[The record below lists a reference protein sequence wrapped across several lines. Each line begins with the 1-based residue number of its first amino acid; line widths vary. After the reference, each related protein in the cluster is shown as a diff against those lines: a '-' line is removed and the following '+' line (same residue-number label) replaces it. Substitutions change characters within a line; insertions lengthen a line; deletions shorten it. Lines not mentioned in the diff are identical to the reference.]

1 MMDKIAQHPVESQN
15 FRAVLLPFPPAELCA
30 FVLSGSMDAPVVD
43 QLQERASAVL
53 AGRRWDYLVDLEAV
67 TYVSSTGLGFL
78 MHLLKHKKDFV
89 YLSNPGPAV
98 LKPLNLFDIKHLFR
112 YYQTLDDLERSSGL
126 PAELIASIRD
136 QKQQLKRSAPPK
148 KSLETLGDY
157 LDNEQE
163 LHEIQQMMSS
173 LPRPGDRNEITLPAE
188 ERYAIVLGR
197 FLEGALELASQ
208 RGGPPVEKATAELV
222 AKELMANAVEHGYG
236 RQPGGLVEIR
246 YSLGDMALEIEFGDH
261 GRGFSPSTP
270 TEGVLPS
277 AGLEMMRRIFD
288 KLEIGPGDLGR
299 PKGLVLGPGTTVRL
313 SLRLGPVSGG
323 HGESHGAKS

>member
-1 MMDKIAQHPVESQN
+1 M
-15 FRAVLLPFPPAELCA
+15 LPYEAFDLCA
-30 FVLSGSMDAPVVD
+30 LVLSGSMDAPVVD
-43 QLQERASAVL
+43 RLQEKASAVL
-53 AGRRWDYLVDLEAV
+53 AGRQWDYLVDLEAV

-78 MHLLKHKKDFV
+78 MHLLKQKKDYV

-126 PAELIASIRD
+126 PAELIAAIRD
-136 QKQQLKRSAPPK
+136 QKQRLKRSAPPK
-148 KSLETLGDY
+148 KSLEMLGDY

-163 LHEIQQMMSS
+163 LHEIRQMMSS

-197 FLEGALELASQ
+197 FLEDALELASR
-208 RGGPPVEKATAELV
+208 RGGPPMEKTTAELV

-236 RQPGGLVEIR
+236 RQAGGLVEVR
-246 YSLGDMALEIEFGDH
+246 YSLGDSTLDIEFADH
-261 GRGFSPSTP
+261 GRGFSTSAPA
-270 TEGVLPS
+270 EGAIPP

-288 KLEIGPGDLGR
+288 QLEIGPGNGGR
-299 PKGLVLGPGTTVRL
+299 PEGLVLGPGTMVRL
-313 SLRLGPVSGG
+313 SLRLGPVRGG
-323 HGESHGAKS
+323 RSDSRGPM